1 MNRYFLDT
9 NIFIYSLDSS
19 APDKQLIARDL
30 IKNGLQS
37 GKGCVSYQVV
47 QEFYNVTT
55 KKFREP
61 LRHEDILEYI
71 RSVLIPMW
79 KVHSSIDLFEFSMEV
94 RLRWGQ
100 SIYDSIILA
109 SAFESRSTVLY
120 SEDFSNGQEFA
131 LPGKRGVI
139 VKNPFD

>member
-19 APDKQLIARDL
+19 APEKQRIARDL
-30 IKNGLQS
+30 IKSGLRS
-37 GKGCVSYQVV
+37 GKGCISYQVV
-47 QEFYNVTT
+47 QEYCNVTS
-55 KKFREP
+55 KKFKEP
-61 LRHEDILEYI
+61 LRHEDILEYM

-94 RLRWGQ
+94 RARWGL

-109 SAFESRSTVLY
+109 SAFESRSETLY
-120 SEDFSNGQEFA
+120 TEDLSDGQEFT
-131 LPGKRGVI
+131 LPGNRGVVI
-139 VKNPFD
+139 KNPFV